1 MTRAIVVMGVAGCG
15 KSTLGRALAQHLGW
29 SFVEGDQCHPA
40 ENVARMTAGIPLDDE
55 ARQPFLMN
63 VATAL
68 SASRN
73 GGVASC
79 SALKRDYRDLIRRQV
94 GDILFVL
101 PHLSRADLERRMSQR
116 PGHFMPTSLLD
127 SQLATLEPPDPDE
140 RALVLDGNLPVA
152 QQVRQI
158 AAALQYS

>member
-15 KSTLGRALAQHLGW
+15 KSTLGRALAGSLDW
-29 SFVEGDQCHPA
+29 SFVEGDQCHPP
-40 ENVARMTAGIPLDDE
+40 ENVARMTAGIPLDDA

-73 GGVASC
+73 GAVASC
-79 SALKRDYRDLIRRQV
+79 SALKRDYRDLIRQQV
-94 GDILFVL
+94 GDVLFVL
-101 PHLSRADLERRMSQR
+101 PHLSRADLEQRMAQR

-152 QQVRQI
+152 DQVRQI
-158 AAALQYS
+158 AAALHHL

>member
-29 SFVEGDQCHPA
+29 SFVEGDLCHPP
-40 ENVARMTAGIPLDDE
+40 ENVARMTAGLPLDDA
-55 ARQPFLMN
+55 ARQPFLRN

-68 SASRN
+68 TASHN
-73 GGVASC
+73 GAVASC

-94 GDILFVL
+94 GEVLFAL

-140 RALVLDGNLPVA
+140 RALVIDGTLSVA
-152 QQVRQI
+152 DQVRQI
-158 AAALQYS
+158 EAALQHS

>member
-15 KSTLGRALAQHLGW
+15 KSTLAEALAAHLRW
-29 SFVEGDQCHPA
+29 TFVEGDLCHPP
-40 ENVARMTAGIPLDDE
+40 ENVTRMTAGIPLDDA
-55 ARQPFLMN
+55 ARQPFLRN

-68 SASRN
+68 AESQDGA
-73 GGVASC
+73 VASC
-79 SALKRDYRDLIRRQV
+79 SALKRGYRDLIRQDV

-101 PHLSRADLERRMSQR
+101 PHLSRADLEQRMKQR
-116 PGHFMPTSLLD
+116 PDHFMPTSLLD

-152 QQVRQI
+152 EQVRRI
-158 AAALQYS
+158 AAALHFS

>member
-15 KSTLGRALAQHLGW
+15 KSTLGRALAHSLDW
-29 SFVEGDQCHPA
+29 SFVEGDQCHPP

-73 GGVASC
+73 GAVASC
-79 SALKRDYRDLIRRQV
+79 SALKRNYRDLIRRQV

-101 PHLSRADLERRMSQR
+101 PHLSRADLERRMAQR

-152 QQVRQI
+152 DQVRQI
-158 AAALQYS
+158 AAALHHS

>member
-73 GGVASC
+73 GAVASC

>member
-1 MTRAIVVMGVAGCG
+1 MGVAGCG

-29 SFVEGDQCHPA
+29 SFVEGDLCHPA
-40 ENVARMTAGIPLDDE
+40 ENVARMTAGLPLDDA
-55 ARQPFLMN
+55 ARLPFLRN

-68 SASRN
+68 AASHN
-73 GGVASC
+73 GAVASC

-94 GDILFVL
+94 GDVLFTL
-101 PHLSRADLERRMSQR
+101 PRLSRADLERRMAQR

-140 RALVLDGNLPVA
+140 RALIIDGNLPVA
-152 QQVRQI
+152 EQVRQI
-158 AAALQYS
+158 EAALQYS